1 MTTPALQ
8 DFGFDADHQAIYDT
22 AYRYA
27 RDHLYP
33 LAMRMDREDWFPE
46 EAFRALGGQGLLG
59 MTVPPELGGA
69 GLGVLAQCFVCEA
82 ASYWNHAFAASMLAS
97 DNLCVHNLVR
107 NANDEQKAR
116 YLPLF
121 CDGRAIGALGMTEP
135 GAGSDA
141 LGSMASTARRDGDHY
156 VLNGRKLFITNG
168 PVADVLLVYAKTAP
182 EKKQHG
188 ISAFIVEKTFP
199 GFRVAQK
206 LDKMG
211 WRGSPTGELVF
222 DDVRVPVA
230 NLVGAENAGV
240 GIMMSGLDIERVIG
254 AFYALGLAQRALDL
268 AVDHAGARRQFGRPI
283 GDFQMVQAMLADMYT
298 DVETMRAL
306 TYQLGREIA
315 HLDNSAGGRGA
326 VHKRSA
332 AAVLHAGRACM
343 RVLDQAVQ
351 IHGGMGFMNESE
363 VNRLYRSGKVM
374 EIGAGTNQVRQIII
388 AGELLKGGAGRATP

>member
-1 MTTPALQ
+1 MSIPTLQ
-8 DFGFDADHQAIYDT
+8 DFGFDAEHQVIFDT

-27 RDHLYP
+27 REHLYP
-33 LAMRMDREDWFPE
+33 LAPRMDREDWFPE
-46 EAFRALGGQGLLG
+46 EAFRALGAQGLLG
-59 MTVPPELGGA
+59 VTVPPAFGGA

-82 ASYWNHAFAASMLAS
+82 VSYWNHAFAASMLAS
-97 DNLCVHNLVR
+97 DNLCAHNLVR
-107 NANDEQKAR
+107 NANHEQKAR
-116 YLPLF
+116 YLPRF
-121 CDGRAIGALGMTEP
+121 CAGAAIGALGMTEP

-141 LGSMASTARRDGDHY
+141 LGSMATTARRDGDHY

-188 ISAFIVEKTFP
+188 ISAFIVERGFP

-222 DDVRVPVA
+222 DDVRVPAA
-230 NLVGAENAGV
+230 NLVGVENAGV

-268 AVDHAGARRQFGRPI
+268 AVDYAGARRQFGRPI

-298 DVETMRAL
+298 DVETIRAL

-315 HLDNSAGGRGA
+315 HLDNAAGGRGA

-343 RVLDQAVQ
+343 RVLDAAVQ
-351 IHGGMGFMNESE
+351 IHGGMGFMSESE

-388 AGELLKGGAGRATP
+388 AGELLKGGAGR

>member
-1 MTTPALQ
+1 MSIPRLAS
-8 DFGFDADHQAIYDT
+8 FGFDEEYQAVYDL

-27 RDHLYP
+27 RDELYK
-33 LAMRMDREDWFPE
+33 LAPRMDKEDWFPE
-46 EAFRALGGQGLLG
+46 AQFRALAQQGLLG
-59 MTVPPELGGA
+59 ATIPNEYGGA
-69 GLGVLAQCFVCEA
+69 GLDVLAQCFISEA
-82 ASYWNHAFAASMLAS
+82 VAYWNHGLSASILAS
-97 DNLCVHNLVR
+97 DNLCAHNLVR
-107 NANDEQKAR
+107 NANDEQKQR
-116 YLPLF
+116 YLPRF
-121 CDGRAIGALGMTEP
+121 ADGRAIGALGMTEP

-141 LGSMASTARRDGDHY
+141 LGSMATIARRDGDDY

-182 EKKQHG
+182 DKKQHG
-188 ISAFIVEKTFP
+188 ISAFIVESRFA

-222 DDVRVPVA
+222 DECRVPAA
-230 NLVGAENAGV
+230 NLVGRENEGV

-254 AFYALGLAQRALDL
+254 AFYAVGLAQRALDL
-268 AVDHAGARRQFGRPI
+268 AVEYATYRKQFNRAI
-283 GDFQMVQAMLADMYT
+283 GEFQLVQGMLADMYT
-298 DVETMRAL
+298 QVEAMRAL
-306 TYQLGREIA
+306 TYQVGREVCGLEA
-315 HLDNSAGGRGA
+315 GEGGRGV

-332 AAVLHAGRACM
+332 AAVYYAGRACM
-343 RVLDQAVQ
+343 RILDNAVQ

-388 AGELLKGGAGRATP
+388 AGELLKEAAGR

>member
-1 MTTPALQ
+1 MSIPNLASC
-8 DFGFDADHQAIYDT
+8 GFDEEYQAVYDM

-27 RDHLYP
+27 RDELYN
-33 LAMRMDREDWFPE
+33 LAPRMDKEDWFPE
-46 EAFRALGGQGLLG
+46 AQFRALAQQGLLG
-59 MTVPPELGGA
+59 ATIPNEYGGA
-69 GLGVLAQCFVCEA
+69 GLDVLAQCFISEA
-82 ASYWNHAFAASMLAS
+82 VAYWNHGLSASILAS

-107 NANDEQKAR
+107 NANTEQKQR
-116 YLPLF
+116 YLPRF
-121 CDGRAIGALGMTEP
+121 ADGRAIGALGMTEP

-141 LGSMASTARRDGDHY
+141 LGSMATIARRDGDDY
-156 VLNGRKLFITNG
+156 VLNGRKMFITNG

-182 EKKQHG
+182 DKKQHG
-188 ISAFIVEKTFP
+188 ISAFIVESRFA

-222 DDVRVPVA
+222 DECRVPAA
-230 NLVGAENAGV
+230 NLLGRENEGV

-254 AFYALGLAQRALDL
+254 AFYAVGLAQRALDL
-268 AVDHAGARRQFGRPI
+268 AVEYATYRKQFNRAI
-283 GDFQMVQAMLADMYT
+283 GEFQLVQGMLADMYT
-298 DVETMRAL
+298 EVEAMRAL
-306 TYQLGREIA
+306 TYQVGREVCGLEA
-315 HLDNSAGGRGA
+315 GEGGRGV

-332 AAVLHAGRACM
+332 AAVYYAGRACM
-343 RVLDQAVQ
+343 RILDNAVQ

-388 AGELLKGGAGRATP
+388 AGELLKEAAAR

>member
-1 MTTPALQ
+1 MSIPALQ
-8 DFGFDADHQAIYDT
+8 DFGFDAEHQAIFDT

-27 RDHLYP
+27 REHLYP
-33 LAMRMDREDWFPE
+33 LAPRMDREDWFPE
-46 EAFRALGGQGLLG
+46 EAFRALGAQGLLG
-59 MTVPPELGGA
+59 VTVPPAFGGA

-82 ASYWNHAFAASMLAS
+82 VSYWNHAFAASMLAS

-107 NANDEQKAR
+107 NANEEQKAR
-116 YLPLF
+116 YLPRF
-121 CDGRAIGALGMTEP
+121 CAGEAIGALGMTEP

-188 ISAFIVEKTFP
+188 ISAFIVENTFP

-222 DDVRVPVA
+222 DDVRVPVG

-315 HLDNSAGGRGA
+315 HLDNAAGGRGT

-343 RVLDQAVQ
+343 RVLDAAVQ
-351 IHGGMGFMNESE
+351 IHGGMGFMNETE

-388 AGELLKGGAGRATP
+388 AGELLKGAAG

>member
-1 MTTPALQ
+1 
-8 DFGFDADHQAIYDT
+8 
-22 AYRYA
+22 
-27 RDHLYP
+27 
-33 LAMRMDREDWFPE
+33 MDREDWFPE
-46 EAFRALGGQGLLG
+46 EAFRALGAQGLLG
-59 MTVPPELGGA
+59 VTVPPAFGGA

-82 ASYWNHAFAASMLAS
+82 VSYWNHAFAASMLAS
-97 DNLCVHNLVR
+97 DNLCAHNLVR
-107 NANDEQKAR
+107 NANHEQKAR
-116 YLPLF
+116 YLPRF
-121 CDGRAIGALGMTEP
+121 CAGAAIGALGMTEP

-141 LGSMASTARRDGDHY
+141 LGSMATTARRDGDHY

-188 ISAFIVEKTFP
+188 ISAFIVERGFP

-222 DDVRVPVA
+222 DDVRVPAA
-230 NLVGAENAGV
+230 NLVGVENAGV

-268 AVDHAGARRQFGRPI
+268 AVDYAGARRQFGRPI

-298 DVETMRAL
+298 DVETIRAL

-315 HLDNSAGGRGA
+315 HLDNAAGGRGA

-343 RVLDQAVQ
+343 RVLDAAVQ
-351 IHGGMGFMNESE
+351 IHGGMGFMSESE

-388 AGELLKGGAGRATP
+388 AGELLKGGAGR

>member
-1 MTTPALQ
+1 MSIPRLAS
-8 DFGFDADHQAIYDT
+8 FGFDEEYQAVYDL

-27 RDHLYP
+27 RDELYK
-33 LAMRMDREDWFPE
+33 LAPRMDKEDWFPE
-46 EAFRALGGQGLLG
+46 AQFRALAQQGLLG
-59 MTVPPELGGA
+59 ATIPNEYGGA
-69 GLGVLAQCFVCEA
+69 GLDVLAQCFISEA
-82 ASYWNHAFAASMLAS
+82 VAYWNHGLSASILAS
-97 DNLCVHNLVR
+97 DNLCAHNLVR
-107 NANDEQKAR
+107 NANDEQKQR
-116 YLPLF
+116 YLPRF
-121 CDGRAIGALGMTEP
+121 ADGRAIGALGMTEP

-141 LGSMASTARRDGDHY
+141 LGSMATIARRDGDDY

-182 EKKQHG
+182 DKKQHG
-188 ISAFIVEKTFP
+188 ISAFIVESRFA

-222 DDVRVPVA
+222 DECRVPAA
-230 NLVGAENAGV
+230 NLVGRENEGV

-254 AFYALGLAQRALDL
+254 AFYAVGLAQRALDL
-268 AVDHAGARRQFGRPI
+268 AVEYATYRKQFNRAI
-283 GDFQMVQAMLADMYT
+283 GEFQLVQGMLADMYT
-298 DVETMRAL
+298 QVEAMRAL
-306 TYQLGREIA
+306 TYQVGREVCGLEA
-315 HLDNSAGGRGA
+315 GEGGRGV

-332 AAVLHAGRACM
+332 AAVYDAGRACM
-343 RVLDQAVQ
+343 RILDNAVQ

-388 AGELLKGGAGRATP
+388 AGELLKEAAAR

>member
-1 MTTPALQ
+1 MISARAWTRKTGFPRRNSAL
-8 DFGFDADHQAIYDT
+8 AT
-22 AYRYA
+22 
-27 RDHLYP
+27 
-33 LAMRMDREDWFPE
+33 
-46 EAFRALGGQGLLG
+46 QGLLG
-59 MTVPPELGGA
+59 ATIPNEYGGA
-69 GLGVLAQCFVCEA
+69 GLDVLAQCFICEA
-82 ASYWNHAFAASMLAS
+82 IAYWNHALSASILAS

-107 NANDEQKAR
+107 NASAAQKR
-116 YLPLF
+116 EYLPRF
-121 CDGRAIGALGMTEP
+121 ADGRAIGALGMTEP

-141 LGSMASTARRDGDHY
+141 LGSMATVARRDGDDY

-188 ISAFIVEKTFP
+188 ISAFIVESSFK

-222 DDVRVPVA
+222 DECRVPAA
-230 NLVGAENAGV
+230 NRVGGENEGV

-254 AFYALGLAQRALDL
+254 AFYAVGIAQRAVDL
-268 AVDHAGARRQFGRPI
+268 AVEYASVRKQFNRTI
-283 GDFQMVQAMLADMYT
+283 GEFQLVQGMLADMYT
-298 DVETMRAL
+298 ELEAMRAL
-306 TYQLGREIA
+306 TYQVGREVCG
-315 HLDNSAGGRGA
+315 LEEGQGGRGV

-332 AAVLHAGRACM
+332 AAVYYAGRACM
-343 RVLDQAVQ
+343 RILDNAVQ

-363 VNRLYRSGKVM
+363 VNRLYRSGKVL

-388 AGELLKGGAGRATP
+388 AGELLKEIGGR

>member
-1 MTTPALQ
+1 MSIPALQ
-8 DFGFDADHQAIYDT
+8 DFGFDAEHQVIFDT

-27 RDHLYP
+27 REHLYP
-33 LAMRMDREDWFPE
+33 LAPRMDREDWFPE
-46 EAFRALGGQGLLG
+46 EAFRALGAQGLLG
-59 MTVPPELGGA
+59 VTVPPAFGGA

-82 ASYWNHAFAASMLAS
+82 ISYWNHAFAASMLAS
-97 DNLCVHNLVR
+97 DNLCAHNLVR

-116 YLPLF
+116 YLPRF
-121 CDGRAIGALGMTEP
+121 CAGAAIGALGMTEP

-141 LGSMASTARRDGDHY
+141 LGSMATTARRDGDHY

-188 ISAFIVEKTFP
+188 ISAFIVERGFP

-222 DDVRVPVA
+222 DDVRVPAA
-230 NLVGAENAGV
+230 NLVGVENAGV

-268 AVDHAGARRQFGRPI
+268 AVDYAGARRQFGRPI

-298 DVETMRAL
+298 DVETIRAL

-315 HLDNSAGGRGA
+315 HLDNAAGGRGA

-343 RVLDQAVQ
+343 RVLDAAVQ
-351 IHGGMGFMNESE
+351 IHGGMGFMSESE

-388 AGELLKGGAGRATP
+388 AGELLKGAAGR